1 MNIQKYHLI
10 PVNMSKIHLSI
21 HTYLIL
27 KQKIN
32 LPTRKEIYWNYSQT
46 WSLKGTISPGGRK
59 PKRSEKELIP
69 YAFGGALSVSSFS
82 SCVSELHWTF
92 AAPATNT
99 ILLSSGWHARRR
111 EFFCTLSLSWALG
124 TPAILDLW
132 PHDAHSA
139 RRSRRAPG
147 HGVLA
152 TVGAS
157 PTLAGEGLCLM
168 EMKSEFRLCA
178 PTMQLSHDENRTC
191 FHLAG
196 PDEEIAPRLQVSICR
211 HDCVAKSIFK
221 SL

>member
-69 YAFGGALSVSSFS
+69 YAFGGALSVSSFR

-111 EFFCTLSLSWALG
+111 EFFCTLSFSWALG

-147 HGVLA
+147 
-152 TVGAS
+152 TVFWRLWEPAPLWLVRGSAWWRWKVNFAFVPPPCS
-157 PTLAGEGLCLM
+157 SLTMKIEPAFILLGLT
-168 EMKSEFRLCA
+168 KR
-178 PTMQLSHDENRTC
+178 
-191 FHLAG
+191 
-196 PDEEIAPRLQVSICR
+196 
-211 HDCVAKSIFK
+211 
-221 SL
+221 